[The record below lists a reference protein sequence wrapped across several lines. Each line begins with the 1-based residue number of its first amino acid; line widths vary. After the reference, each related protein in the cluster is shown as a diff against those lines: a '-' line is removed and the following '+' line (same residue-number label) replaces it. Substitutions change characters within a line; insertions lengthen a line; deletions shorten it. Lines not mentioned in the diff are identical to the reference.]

1 MDKQEEIF
9 MKNSDVAVSKSD
21 TNTLSR
27 RDFFKKT
34 GAVSAIAAAS
44 VIAPSVANASGGTS
58 KDDPAIMHHPKW
70 GQSWGDPVSKNL
82 YGIPSAYEH
91 NNTRRFTELLASG
104 NERASI
110 AVAPIHE
117 SDGIITPNGL
127 FFSRSHGGTAHVD
140 PKEFRL
146 MINGLVDKPIVLT
159 LDQVKKYPRVTR
171 THFIECP
178 ANGGQ
183 EWRRPQYNSLQFAKG
198 FMSCAEWTG
207 VYIKTILEDLGL
219 KPEAKWMLAEGSDN
233 SEMGRSLPIDKVLDD
248 AMLVWGQNG
257 EALRAEQGYPLRL
270 LVPGWEGNLCVKWL
284 KRLEF
289 SDEPYYAKEETSKYT
304 ALRPNGKALQHFYA
318 NEVNSTVVLP
328 SPEKP
333 WTDVK
338 AGDMVEVE
346 GLAWS
351 GMGTITRVDLSFD
364 GGNNYVEANLKGL
377 ILPKCWTRWSY
388 VFKVPK
394 DFKNKNGNQIIL
406 TSRAMDDA
414 GFIQPT
420 VDQEVF
426 GKNVTA
432 KYLEEAIK
440 DNSKADKTK
449 GMGVESVYHRN
460 AVESWEL
467 TPKGEV
473 NHVQIRTV

>member
-1 MDKQEEIF
+1 VDKLDTKKSSEVTSLE
-9 MKNSDVAVSKSD
+9 ATSKG
-21 TNTLSR
+21 LSR

-34 GAVSAIAAAS
+34 GAISAVAAAS
-44 VIAPSVANASGGTS
+44 VISPTVVKAE
-58 KDDPAIMHHPKW
+58 DDHAIMHHPKW
-70 GQSWGDPVSKNL
+70 GQSWGDPVTKNR
-82 YGIPSAYEH
+82 YGIPSKYEH
-91 NNTRRFTELLASG
+91 NVVRRNTKLLASG
-104 NERASI
+104 NYRASI
-110 AVAPIHE
+110 AVTPIHE

-127 FFSRSHGGTAHVD
+127 FFSRCHGGTAHVD
-140 PKEFRL
+140 PNEFRL
-146 MINGLVDKPIVLT
+146 MINGLVEKPIVLT
-159 LDQVKKYPRVTR
+159 LDQLKRYPRVTR

-183 EWRRPQYNSLQFAKG
+183 EWRKPQYNSLQFAKG

-233 SEMGRSLPIDKVLDD
+233 SEMGRSVPIDKVLDD

-257 EALRAEQGYPLRL
+257 EALRPEQGYPVRL
-270 LVPGWEGNLCVKWL
+270 LLPGWEGNLCVKWL

-289 SDEPYYAKEETSKYT
+289 GKEPWYAKEETSKYT
-304 ALRPNGKALQHFYA
+304 ALTPTGKAVQHFYA
-318 NEVNSTVVLP
+318 NEVNSTVVIP

-333 WTDVK
+333 WTDLQD
-338 AGDMVEVE
+338 GDWVEIE

-364 GGNNYVEANLKGL
+364 GGNNYVEANIKGL
-377 ILPKCWTRWSY
+377 VLPKCWTRWSY
-388 VFKVPK
+388 MHQYKK
-394 DFKNKNGNQIIL
+394 GQRLLL

-414 GFIQPT
+414 GFVQPT

-426 GKNVTA
+426 GYGVK
-432 KYLEEAIK
+432 KEDFGK
-440 DNSKADKTK
+440 DKTK

-460 AVESWEL
+460 AIETWEV
-467 TPKGEV
+467 TANGEV
-473 NHVQIRTV
+473 NHVQIRTI